1 MNYKEK
7 ILMKFNTTQLDKIII
22 ALLNNSFNKKFANNV
37 QRLFSMFRDDSF
49 KNDYEKLTIK
59 DIGTKYLVPYYK
71 DGWKLLGID
80 YDTRYIKE
88 EKI

>member
-1 MNYKEK
+1 MKSKDRGKQYKMYVATLVKDREF
-7 ILMKFNTTQLDKIII
+7 IFIR
-22 ALLNNSFNKKFANNV
+22 F
-37 QRLFSMFRDDSF
+37 F

-88 EKI
+88 NKI